1 MNSGNIKYIWQQK
14 DWPQWAF
21 DLAELS
27 DLLSQVNLERGRLL
41 GAMQVLGFTLSEEA
55 SLKALTSEVVNSS
68 EIEGEKLNPE
78 SVRSSLARRLGI
90 DIGGL
95 VPSNK
100 NIDGIVEMMLDA
112 TRDYEKPL
120 TEDRLFGWHAALF
133 PTGRSGMH
141 KIAVAAYRDDSNGPM
156 QVVSGGVGREK
167 IHYEAPP
174 ANALKSE
181 MAYFLHWFNHAAGF
195 DPLIKAGL
203 AHLWFVTLHPFEDGN
218 GRVGRA
224 ICDMALARADKS
236 HQRFYSLSAQILHER
251 NDYYNHLE
259 RTQKGMLDVTEWLA
273 WFLACLY
280 RAVQAANS
288 EMRGAVY
295 LSTVGQR
302 SIGGRLNERQMK
314 MLNQMLQGLEGKLT
328 TGKWA
333 KLAQCS
339 TDTALRDINELLD
352 MAVLKKAGES
362 KRGTHYVLSDFEL
375 EAAQAESKADIEAG
389 RFVKETAAQH
399 VQRIKTLNK

>member
-14 DWPQWAF
+14 DWPHWTF
-21 DLAELS
+21 NLAGLS
-27 DLLSQVNLERGRLL
+27 DLLSQVNLDRGRLL

-55 SLKALTSEVVNSS
+55 SMKALTNEVVNSS

-78 SVRSSLARRLGI
+78 SVRSSLARRLGL
-90 DIGGL
+90 DVGGL

-112 TRDYEKPL
+112 TRNYEKPL

-133 PTGRSGMH
+133 PTGHSGMH

-156 QVVSGGVGREK
+156 QVVSGGIGREK

-174 ANALKSE
+174 ASTLKSE
-181 MAYFLHWFNHAAGF
+181 MAYFSHWFNHAAGL

-218 GRVGRA
+218 GRIGRA

-236 HQRFYSLSAQILHER
+236 HQRFYSLSAQILRER
-251 NDYYNHLE
+251 DDYYNHLE
-259 RTQKGMLDVTEWLA
+259 RTQKGLLDVTEWLT
-273 WFLACLY
+273 WFSACLH
-280 RAVQAANS
+280 RSVQTANG

-302 SIGGRLNERQMK
+302 VPGGRLNERQMK
-314 MLNQMLQGLEGKLT
+314 VLDQMMHEFEGKMT

-333 KLAQCS
+333 KLALCS
-339 TDTALRDINELLD
+339 TDTALRDINELLE
-352 MAVLKKAGES
+352 MAVLEKAGES
-362 KRGTHYVLSDFEL
+362 KRGTHYVLSEF
-375 EAAQAESKADIEAG
+375 
-389 RFVKETAAQH
+389 
-399 VQRIKTLNK
+399 